1 MLTYSRVR
9 SAYEANCAVAL
20 KQSLNALKPVTDNV
34 KNTKQQLVELP
45 NIRKNKGEIP
55 LIGMVLDKI

>member
-1 MLTYSRVR
+1 LRR
-9 SAYEANCAVAL
+9 AL

-55 LIGMVLDKI
+55 LIGMVLEQDLSF

>member
-1 MLTYSRVR
+1 MKRIAPCPQT
-9 SAYEANCAVAL
+9 
-20 KQSLNALKPVTDNV
+20 KLNALKPVTDNV

-55 LIGMVLDKI
+55 LIGMVLEQDLSF